1 MRFDTVSR
9 VPGTHKKD
17 FKMFERLTGGFKN
30 GEVTVIAASS
40 GTGKSKYQQVQEPT
54 LEELLVE
61 LSTYGKPR
69 VGMYS
74 EDGTWH
80 CNVEMNTNTVGAE
93 FKCASDFKQ
102 PTPTVA
108 AKQCLERVLKA
119 VDQYRK

>member
-1 MRFDTVSR
+1 
-9 VPGTHKKD
+9 
-17 FKMFERLTGGFKN
+17 MFERITSGFKSAN
-30 GEVTVIAASS
+30 LAVITAGDGA
-40 GTGKSKYQQVQEPT
+40 GKSKYHQTQEPT
-54 LEELLVE
+54 LEDLLIE

-74 EDGTWH
+74 DDGTWH

-102 PTPTVA
+102 PTPTIA

-119 VDQYRK
+119 VEQYRK